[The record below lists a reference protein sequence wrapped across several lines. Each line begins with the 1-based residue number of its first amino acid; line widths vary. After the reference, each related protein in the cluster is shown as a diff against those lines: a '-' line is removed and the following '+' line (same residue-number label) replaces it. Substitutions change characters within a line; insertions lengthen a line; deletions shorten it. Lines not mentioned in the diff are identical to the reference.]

1 MARYLYSEL
10 SGLIE
15 ARLSCIQ
22 VRDGLTSGDRENA
35 SVWADKHEDTIER
48 LVKDFMPS
56 GSGFDSGTKIDLDA
70 SHADKLVFTTGYHHM
85 NDGGF
90 YSGWTEHTVAVTPSL
105 QHGYSLR
112 ISGRNRNEIKDYMH
126 ESFNHALRSDCEF
139 AIWQYAYEMELTPTW
154 VNGSIASW
162 IGKVLTIE
170 SGHGSVN
177 GKTVDAYQTVAEDK
191 SRAAVESAMVE
202 YIKANRNI
210 VRKVAA

>member
-1 MARYLYSEL
+1 
-10 SGLIE
+10 
-15 ARLSCIQ
+15 
-22 VRDGLTSGDRENA
+22 
-35 SVWADKHEDTIER
+35 
-48 LVKDFMPS
+48 
-56 GSGFDSGTKIDLDA
+56 
-70 SHADKLVFTTGYHHM
+70 
-85 NDGGF
+85 
-90 YSGWTEHTVAVTPSL
+90 
-105 QHGYSLR
+105 
-112 ISGRNRNEIKDYMH
+112 
-126 ESFNHALRSDCEF
+126 
-139 AIWQYAYEMELTPTW
+139 MELTPTW